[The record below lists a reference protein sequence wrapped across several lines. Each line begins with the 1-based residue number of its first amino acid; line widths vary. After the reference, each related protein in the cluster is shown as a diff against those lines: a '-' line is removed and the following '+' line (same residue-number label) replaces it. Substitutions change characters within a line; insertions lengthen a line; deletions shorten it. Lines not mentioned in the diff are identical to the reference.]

1 MKKLL
6 GILSLFLLVFV
17 ITALQ
22 NPKFIEPYSME
33 TLQVKIGL
41 FGILGIGAAL
51 VIMTGGID
59 LSIGSIV
66 GLTGPLVTFLLQE
79 KDFSPGSAILL
90 AIALCSFLGLAH
102 GLLITK
108 LKLPPFVVTLCG
120 LLIYRGAGRWIAGT
134 RSLGFGEHLEGLTKI
149 ISTEIPF
156 PIPIF
161 GKSYDIP
168 SSFLILLALTAVFSL
183 FLHGTIYGRYLQ
195 AIGRNEQAAQYSGIR
210 TDRMK
215 ILAYILC
222 STLASIGGVL
232 LAIDANS
239 VQAASCGNFYELYA
253 IAAAVLGGFALTGGE
268 GLIVG
273 VLLGTAVLRLLF
285 KASNFLG
292 ISDDLEFALVGIVL
306 LIGAVVDEVA
316 KRAVTRLRRR
326 READS

>member
-17 ITALQ
+17 ITAIQ
-22 NPKFIEPYSME
+22 NPKFINPYSME

-59 LSIGSIV
+59 LSIGSVV
-66 GLTGPLVTFLLQE
+66 GLTGTLVTYLLQE
-79 KDFSPGSAILL
+79 KGYSPPAAIFL
-90 AIALCSFLGLAH
+90 AVAICSLLGLGH

-108 LKLPPFVVTLCG
+108 LRLQPFVVTLCG
-120 LLIYRGAGRWIAGT
+120 LLIYRGVARWIAGT

-149 ISTEIPF
+149 VSTEIPF

-161 GKSYDIP
+161 GQNYSIP
-168 SSFLILLALTAVFSL
+168 SSFLILLAFTAVFSL

-195 AIGRNEQAAQYSGIR
+195 AIGRNEQAARYSGIR

-215 ILAYILC
+215 ILAYVLC
-222 STLASIGGVL
+222 STLASVGGVL
-232 LAIDANS
+232 LAIDAS
-239 VQAASCGNFYELYA
+239 FGNFYELYA
-253 IAAAVLGGFALTGGE
+253 IAAAVLGGFTLTGGE
-268 GLIVG
+268 GLVVG
-273 VLLGTAVLRLLF
+273 VVLGTAVLRLLF
-285 KASNFLG
+285 KATNFLG

-306 LIGAVVDEVA
+306 LVGAVVDEVA
-316 KRAVTRLRRR
+316 KRVVTKIRRQR
-326 READS
+326 NTGS